1 MVSYNLINQENNMN
15 RAEYKSK
22 RRQARILIQCLFS
35 NNKRLDIQDKDF
47 MQASMFCHE
56 SIRKAS
62 VLIHNSITNFD
73 RAIYPINQHRWAVK
87 HNTQAFNRKRSPQR
101 LSRRVA

>member
-1 MVSYNLINQENNMN
+1 MT

-47 MQASMFCHE
+47 MEASIFAYNG
-56 SIRKAS
+56 IRAMSEDIYK
-62 VLIHNSITNFD
+62 SITNFNL
-73 RAIYPINQHRWAVK
+73 AIYPINHHRWAAK

-101 LSRRVA
+101 LSRRAA

>member
-1 MVSYNLINQENNMN
+1 MN

-35 NNKRLDIQDKDF
+35 NNKRLDIYDEDF
-47 MQASMFCHE
+47 MQASHLAYN
-56 SIRKAS
+56 SIRAMS
-62 VLIHNSITNFD
+62 ECIYQSITNFNL
-73 RAIYPINQHRWAVK
+73 AIYPINHHRWAVK

-101 LSRRVA
+101 LSRRAV